1 MVDLF
6 GRFGELR
13 NSFLLK
19 GDRNVLRYVFQTIS
33 GSGTEIEYH
42 MLITI
47 NSTVVGLYRF
57 VPQKIFLCKIFLPG
71 GRDVE
76 TLGWPGRRERVL
88 RRGGRVGAGGHP
100 HGALQHSVWS
110 TGDSRGHRY
119 NIDTRYTPSFLKVI
133 K

>member
-19 GDRNVLRYVFQTIS
+19 GDRDVLRYVFQTVSRS
-33 GSGTEIEYH
+33 GAEIENR
-42 MLITI
+42 MLQLSSKYFCTAKI
-47 NSTVVGLYRF
+47 F
-57 VPQKIFLCKIFLPG
+57 VPG
-71 GRDVE
+71 GGDVE
-76 TLGWPGRRERVL
+76 TLGGPGRRERVL

-110 TGDSRGHRY
+110 TAGTRGDTG
-119 NIDTRYTPSFLKVI
+119 TT
-133 K
+133 

>member
-19 GDRNVLRYVFQTIS
+19 GDRDVLRYVFQTIS
-33 GSGTEIEYH
+33 GSGAEIELSSKYFCTAK
-42 MLITI
+42 I
-47 NSTVVGLYRF
+47 F
-57 VPQKIFLCKIFLPG
+57 VPG
-71 GRDVE
+71 GGDVE
-76 TLGWPGRRERVL
+76 TLGGPGRRERVL

-110 TGDSRGHRY
+110 TGGHQVTQ
-119 NIDTRYTPSFLKVI
+119 IQH
-133 K
+133 

>member
-19 GDRNVLRYVFQTIS
+19 GDRDVLRYVFQTIS
-33 GSGTEIEYH
+33 GSGAEIELSSKYFCTAK
-42 MLITI
+42 I
-47 NSTVVGLYRF
+47 F
-57 VPQKIFLCKIFLPG
+57 VPG
-71 GRDVE
+71 GGDVE
-76 TLGWPGRRERVL
+76 TLGGPGRRERVL

-110 TGDSRGHRY
+110 TAGTRGDTGTTL
-119 NIDTRYTPSFLKVI
+119 I
-133 K
+133 

>member
-47 NSTVVGLYRF
+47 NSTVVGLYSIGSFPRKYF
-57 VPQKIFLCKIFLPG
+57 YAKYFYLVVEMSRHLAGPG
-71 GRDVE
+71 GGSAYCGEVGGLARADIRME
-76 TLGWPGRRERVL
+76 HCNTLSGA
-88 RRGGRVGAGGHP
+88 RGT
-100 HGALQHSVWS
+100 Q
-110 TGDSRGHRY
+110 GDT
-119 NIDTRYTPSFLKVI
+119 DTT
-133 K
+133 